1 MNASTD
7 EKFETF
13 MEPENSLES
22 NDNSRSEEE
31 NSMGLMFD
39 RDNIEPPIENI
50 EDRSVEKPVS
60 IQEAVKNFE
69 GNENIEDKIETAN
82 LHENIAVNLN
92 KIPITK
98 NSDGKY
104 GCRFCDK
111 TFVQAQAAQI
121 HQRIHT
127 GEKPF
132 ACRFCDKTFT
142 QSFSVRRHER
152 THTGEKPFACR
163 YCQYKTSN
171 SGNIKTHER
180 THNKINTEDKNTDE
194 NVKRYSKKA
203 KSAIKSPKTT

>member
-111 TFVQAQAAQI
+111 TF
-121 HQRIHT
+121 
-127 GEKPF
+127 
-132 ACRFCDKTFT
+132 T

-163 YCQYKTSN
+163 YCQYKPSN